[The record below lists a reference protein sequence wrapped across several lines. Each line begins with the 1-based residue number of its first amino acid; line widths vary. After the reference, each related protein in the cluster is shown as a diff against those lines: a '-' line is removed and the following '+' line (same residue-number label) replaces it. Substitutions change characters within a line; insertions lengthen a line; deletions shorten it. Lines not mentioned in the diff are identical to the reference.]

1 VRNLPERQVSVCAL
15 SNVASRHPYN
25 LMTALLSFCMLQIAN
40 RRLFSVVREERKL
53 TYDASF
59 QLHNREVY
67 RGSWYTVS
75 VTSSP
80 QQVQAALQACKEAL
94 ASLKGSFGVA
104 GDAVQSAKRTLVNK
118 FHSESATN
126 KFWAEN
132 LCGTLSEAV
141 PEKSLRCIADYESVL
156 ATVGA
161 QDIQA
166 LVEAMGFE
174 EEHMTACVGTTAP
187 EPPK

>member
-1 VRNLPERQVSVCAL
+1 MWHPVPCNLLTV
-15 SNVASRHPYN
+15 
-25 LMTALLSFCMLQIAN
+25 LLSFCTRQIAN

-80 QQVQAALQACKEAL
+80 QQVQAALLACKEAL

-104 GDAVQSAKRTLVNK
+104 GDAVQSAKRTLLNK

-141 PEKSLRCIADYESVL
+141 PEKSLRCISAYESVL

-174 EEHMTACVGTTAP
+174 EENMTTCVGITAP